1 MINDPLIPHLFR
13 SEFSKITA
21 VLCRFMGGS
30 HIDAAEDIAGE
41 TFLAALETWP
51 YKGCPPNPTA
61 WLYTVAKNKAK
72 NYMKRNSILAGKVLP
87 SLQKTTSEYN
97 DADIDFSILNIA
109 DSQLQMLFA
118 ICHPSLSLESQVGLA
133 LRILCGFGVDE
144 IAHAFLTNKETIHK
158 RLQRAKEKLRSE
170 KVAIELPPSHQIQNR
185 LDAVLKTLY
194 LLFNEGYYS
203 ETNDAIIREDLC
215 EEAIRLTSLL
225 AQNEIT
231 NLPRV
236 NALMALMCFQSSRL
250 KARRNDNGEPVL
262 YEDQDEKNWDKE
274 LVSKGAYYLNKA
286 SVGRVLSKYH
296 LEAAIAYWHSNKQDG
311 QEKWENI
318 LYLYNLLLQIEY
330 SPIAAL
336 NRSYALSR
344 VQGTEAAIR
353 ETLKLSLNNNPYYH
367 SLLAMLYEE
376 TDKGKA
382 IEELRKAHSSAKT
395 NSEKR
400 LLEARIDR
408 LTKNQARDDSK
419 SFYL

>member
-21 VLCRFMGGS
+21 VLGKFMGSS
-30 HIDAAEDIAGE
+30 HIEAAEDIAGE

-72 NYMKRNSILAGKVLP
+72 NYMKRNSILAEKVLP
-87 SLQKTTSEYN
+87 SLQKIRGEYN
-97 DADIDFSILNIA
+97 DANIDFSALNIA

-144 IAHAFLTNKETIHK
+144 IAHAFLTNQETIHK
-158 RLQRAKEKLRSE
+158 RLQRAKEKLRTE
-170 KVAIELPPSHQIQNR
+170 NITIELPPSHQIQNR

-225 AQNEIT
+225 TQNDIT

-236 NALMALMCFQSSRL
+236 NALIALMCFQSSRL
-250 KARRNDNGEPVL
+250 KARRNDNGDPVL
-262 YEDQDEKNWDKE
+262 YEDQDEKNWDRE
-274 LVSKGAYYLNKA
+274 LVSKGAYYLNRA
-286 SVGRVLSKYH
+286 SAGQVLSKYH
-296 LEAAIAYWHSNKQDG
+296 LEAAIAYWHSNKQDVP
-311 QEKWENI
+311 EKWENI
-318 LYLYNLLLQIEY
+318 LYLYNLLLQTEY
-330 SPIAAL
+330 SPIVAL
-336 NRSYALSR
+336 NRNYALSR

-353 ETLKLSLNNNPYYH
+353 ETLKLGLNNNPYYH
-367 SLLAMLYEE
+367 SLLATLYEE
-376 TDKGKA
+376 TDRQKA
-382 IEELRKAHSSAKT
+382 IEELHKACSSAKT
-395 NSEKR
+395 SSEKK
-400 LLEARIDR
+400 LLEARLSR
-408 LTKNQARDDSK
+408 LNKGQCQDNGK
-419 SFYL
+419 SF